1 MSWKSFMLS
10 LPPLQAEPEKSMA
23 FGMENKPLNYGFPQM
38 NWAPGLTK
46 PIALTIDLVV
56 SRRNSALSRPTIH
69 SRCIKKE
76 LSKELKV
83 ITTLAIPTVHPSSL
97 RPVLLGMG
105 LSNPRMKNGSDIY
118 RIEQRTSIM

>member
-46 PIALTIDLVV
+46 PIALTMDLVG
-56 SRRNSALSRPTIH
+56 SRGNSTASRPPIH
-69 SRCIKKE
+69 SRFIKKG
-76 LSKELKV
+76 LSKEVKG
-83 ITTLAIPTVHPSSL
+83 ITTLAIQIGRASCRERV
-97 RPVLLGMG
+97 
-105 LSNPRMKNGSDIY
+105 
-118 RIEQRTSIM
+118 